1 MTTSGAHSVTL
12 TPEDRPETNDLLT
25 VNDLTVDFTTGAGTV
40 RAVDGASFSVPKGVS
55 LGLVGES
62 GCGKSTTAYAL
73 MRLLPRNGRIAAGEV
88 RLNGAD
94 LVRASEKK
102 LRDTRWRDISMI
114 FQNAMTA
121 LNPVLRI
128 GDQLIDALR
137 LHREVSRRD
146 ALADAKQMFERVGLP
161 PSRLMQYPHEFS
173 GGMKQR
179 AVIALALICGPS
191 LVLADEPTTALDV
204 VAQRR
209 ILELLEELRAELGNS
224 LIMISHDISAVAE
237 TCSQVAVMY
246 AGQIVETGPT
256 RATLLQS
263 HHPYTHALVSS
274 FPALGVKAD
283 RLPSIDGAPPDL
295 SQPMVGCRFA
305 PRCPFAQEVCRR
317 EAPPM
322 VQVAPGRESRCHFA
336 TSLELGSKPAPTRA
350 DA

>member
-1 MTTSGAHSVTL
+1 MTTNEPLSVQSAPAP
-12 TPEDRPETNDLLT
+12 TPGTRELLA
-25 VNDLTVDFTTGAGTV
+25 VNSLTVDFSTGSGTV
-40 RAVDGASFSVPKGVS
+40 RAVDGASFSLPRGVS

-73 MRLLPRNGRIAAGEV
+73 MRLLPRNGKIAAGEV
-88 RLNGAD
+88 RLSGTD
-94 LVRASEKK
+94 LVKLPEKE

-137 LHREVSRRD
+137 LHREVSRSE
-146 ALADAKQMFERVGLP
+146 ALSEAKQMFERVGLP

-179 AVIALALICGPS
+179 AVIALALICRPS

-209 ILELLEELRAELGNS
+209 ILELLEELRSELDNS

-237 TCSQVAVMY
+237 TCSRVAVMY

-256 RATLLQS
+256 RDTLLQS

-274 FPALGVKAD
+274 FPALGVKSE
-283 RLPSIDGAPPDL
+283 RLPSIEGTPPDL
-295 SQPMVGCRFA
+295 SQTLVGCRFA
-305 PRCPFAQEVCRR
+305 PRCPFAQEICRH

-322 VQVAPGRESRCHFA
+322 VQVVPGRESRCHFA
-336 TSLELGSKPAPTRA
+336 NSLDLGVKHVPTKA
-350 DA
+350 GA

>member
-1 MTTSGAHSVTL
+1 MTTSNTLPINGA
-12 TPEDRPETNDLLT
+12 PEGRSARTDLLT
-25 VNDLTVDFTTGAGTV
+25 VKGLTVDFSTGSGTV
-40 RAVDGASFSVPKGVS
+40 RAVDEASFNLPKGVS

-88 RLNGAD
+88 RLAGTD
-94 LVRASEKK
+94 LVQVSEKQ
-102 LRDTRWRDISMI
+102 LRCARWRDISMI

-128 GDQLIDALR
+128 GDQLVDALR
-137 LHREVSRRD
+137 LHRAASRRE
-146 ALADAKQMFERVGLP
+146 ALTEAKEMFERVGLP

-179 AVIALALICGPS
+179 AVIALALICRPS

-274 FPALGVKAD
+274 FPALGVKSK
-283 RLPSIDGAPPDL
+283 RLPSIEGTPPDL
-295 SQPMVGCRFA
+295 SQTMVGCRFA

-336 TSLELGSKPAPTRA
+336 TSLDLGVLAPNSKVGS
-350 DA
+350 

>member
-1 MTTSGAHSVTL
+1 MTTNEPLSVQSAPAP
-12 TPEDRPETNDLLT
+12 TPGTRELLA
-25 VNDLTVDFTTGAGTV
+25 VNNLTVDFTTGGGTV
-40 RAVDGASFSVPKGVS
+40 RAVDGASFSLQKGVS

-73 MRLLPRNGRIAAGEV
+73 MRLLPRNGKIASGEV
-88 RLNGAD
+88 RLSGTD
-94 LVRASEKK
+94 LVQLSEKH
-102 LRDTRWRDISMI
+102 LRETRWRDISMI

-128 GDQLIDALR
+128 GDQLIDALK
-137 LHREVSRRD
+137 LHREVSRSE
-146 ALADAKQMFERVGLP
+146 ALHEAKQMFERVGLP
-161 PSRLMQYPHEFS
+161 QSRLMQYPHEFS

-179 AVIALALICGPS
+179 AVIALALICRPS

-209 ILELLEELRAELGNS
+209 ILELLEELRSELDNS

-237 TCSQVAVMY
+237 TCSRVAVMY

-256 RATLLQS
+256 RDTLLQS

-274 FPALGVKAD
+274 FPALGVKAE
-283 RLPSIDGAPPDL
+283 RLPSIEGTPPDL
-295 SQPMVGCRFA
+295 SQTLVGCRFA
-305 PRCPFAQEVCRR
+305 PRCPFAQEICRN

-336 TSLELGSKPAPTRA
+336 ASLDLGVKNVPTKA
-350 DA
+350 GA